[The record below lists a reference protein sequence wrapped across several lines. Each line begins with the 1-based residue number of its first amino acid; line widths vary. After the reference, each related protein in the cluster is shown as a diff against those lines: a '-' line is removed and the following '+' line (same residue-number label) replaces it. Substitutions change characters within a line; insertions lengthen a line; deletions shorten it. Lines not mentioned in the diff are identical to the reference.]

1 MGELKIE
8 LKITFITENTRN
20 LESGLGSVISWADNF
35 LLDAGC
41 FGGPAAPLLDFQ
53 VLVLLSTSGRW
64 PF

>member
-20 LESGLGSVISWADNF
+20 LEGGLGSVISWAGNF

-41 FGGPAAPLLDFQ
+41 FGGPDFQ
-53 VLVLLSTSGRW
+53 VLVLLSTSGRR